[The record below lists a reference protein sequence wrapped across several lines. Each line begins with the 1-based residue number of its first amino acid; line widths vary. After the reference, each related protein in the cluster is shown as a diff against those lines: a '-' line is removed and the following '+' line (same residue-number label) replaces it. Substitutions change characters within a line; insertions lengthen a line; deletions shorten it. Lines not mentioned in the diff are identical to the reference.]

1 MIKSC
6 NECVCMSVCMYYKCF
21 KKEEEEEEEETAF
34 IQYKTEMV
42 LK

>member
-1 MIKSC
+1 MIKSRS
-6 NECVCMSVCMYYKCF
+6 ECVCMSVCMYYICF
-21 KKEEEEEEEETAF
+21 KKEEEEETAF